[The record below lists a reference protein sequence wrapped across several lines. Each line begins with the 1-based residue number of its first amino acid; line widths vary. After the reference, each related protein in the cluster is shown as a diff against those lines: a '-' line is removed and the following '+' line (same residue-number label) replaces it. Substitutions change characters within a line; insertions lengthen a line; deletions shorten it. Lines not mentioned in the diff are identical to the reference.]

1 MNTDQQVEL
10 LTVPET
16 AKVLRLTVSTI
27 RAWILQRRLPFVRL
41 GRRVFIQRVD
51 VDALIARSLV
61 PSRAVS
67 ERRAA

>member
-61 PSRAVS
+61 PARAVS